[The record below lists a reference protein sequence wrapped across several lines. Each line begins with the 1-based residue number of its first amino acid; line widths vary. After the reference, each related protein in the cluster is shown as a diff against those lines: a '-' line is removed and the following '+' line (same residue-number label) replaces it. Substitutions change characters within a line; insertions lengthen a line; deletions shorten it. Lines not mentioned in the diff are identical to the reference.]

1 MLEKEEKKVVDIKK
15 IRKRRKK
22 DWKKKLLVFLLLCF
36 SLFILLFSPLFNIN
50 FIEVVGNSKVTSDS
64 IVNSTGL
71 YVGQNIFRINKI
83 TIKEKIL
90 LLPYIENVKIQ
101 RKLPNNIYI
110 EVIEKQPI
118 AAIEFMGSNVFIDER
133 EYVLESDLINEEG
146 INIPQITGLNL
157 NTIVVG
163 EKIKVD
169 NVENLQKLIKIL
181 HEIKLSSYINEIKN
195 IYLDVN
201 GNIVLNTKKGQQVVF
216 GDITDSD
223 YKVMLLK
230 EIMAREQSN
239 ILIDISNID
248 KPITRPM

>member
-1 MLEKEEKKVVDIKK
+1 MEKEEKKVVDIKK
-15 IRKRRKK
+15 IRKKRKK

-36 SLFILLFSPLFNIN
+36 SIFILLFSPLFNIN
-50 FIEVVGNSKVTSDS
+50 FIEVVGNSKVASDS
-64 IVNSTGL
+64 IINNTGL
-71 YVGQNIFRINKI
+71 YIGQNIFRINKI

-101 RKLPNNIYI
+101 RKLPNKIYI
-110 EVIEKQPI
+110 EVVEKQPI

-133 EYVLESDLINEEG
+133 EYVLESILVNGEEL
-146 INIPQITGLNL
+146 NIPQITGFNL

-163 EKIKVD
+163 EKLKVD
-169 NVENLQKLIKIL
+169 NIENLQKIIKVL
-181 HEIKLSSYINEIKN
+181 HEIKLNQYINEVKN
-195 IYLDVN
+195 IYFDTN
-201 GNIVLNTKKGQQVVF
+201 GNIILNTKKGQQVIF
-216 GDITDSD
+216 GDTSDND

-230 EIMAREQSN
+230 EIMTREQSN